1 MNEKSKNKPK
11 RSRSQKFKDLA
22 KERLKNAKWRI
33 RSIGKLSNR
42 SNYAYEEE
50 EVEEI
55 FSTLMFELKTAIAKF
70 GSGTVEDRFR
80 RYFAIDFKQLSA
92 LEETDPELYRF
103 FLKKF
108 DQLGPEGMIKEH
120 IQEVRDRDRDK
131 SNMKSILDRL
141 DDYGVTMRQLKN
153 TIKLVETKVN
163 ETDGYIKEVGS
174 NVLIDEQLNRLK
186 KEYKKQ

>member
-186 KEYKKQ
+186 KQFKM